1 MACSGRMPSTLWAG
15 PVMPRSVT
23 KPNPLGS
30 TWQSAVGTWVWVP
43 QTAWARPS
51 RYQPMAPFS
60 LVASA
65 WKSTSTS
72 AWKSTSTT
80 SVPSMRLSTRS
91 AVVKGFSKL
100 LSISHRPMRLITP
113 MRTPF
118 GPSYTPQP
126 RPGTRL
132 V

>member
-1 MACSGRMPSTLWAG
+1 
-15 PVMPRSVT
+15 
-23 KPNPLGS
+23 
-30 TWQSAVGTWVWVP
+30 
-43 QTAWARPS
+43 
-51 RYQPMAPFS
+51 MAPFS

-65 WKSTSTS
+65 WKSTST
-72 AWKSTSTT
+72 TST
-80 SVPSMRLSTRS
+80 PSIRFKTLS

-100 LSISHRPMRLITP
+100 LSISHRPMRFITP
-113 MRTPF
+113 IRRPL

>member
-1 MACSGRMPSTLWAG
+1 
-15 PVMPRSVT
+15 
-23 KPNPLGS
+23 
-30 TWQSAVGTWVWVP
+30 
-43 QTAWARPS
+43 
-51 RYQPMAPFS
+51 MAPFS

-65 WKSTSTS
+65 WKSTSTTS
-72 AWKSTSTT
+72 A
-80 SVPSMRLSTRS
+80 PSIRLRIRS

-100 LSISHRPMRLITP
+100 LSISHRPMRLMTP
-113 MRTPF
+113 IPRPP